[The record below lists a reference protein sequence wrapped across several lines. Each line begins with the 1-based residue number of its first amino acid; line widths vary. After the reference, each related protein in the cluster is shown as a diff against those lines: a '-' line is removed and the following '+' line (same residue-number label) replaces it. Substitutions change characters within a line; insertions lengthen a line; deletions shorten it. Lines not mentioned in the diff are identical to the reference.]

1 MIVYAGSDIER
12 AIQELKKR
20 IAADGVLRELK
31 SKRFFLSRS
40 ERRRVKDREAIKRR
54 QRVEGKARI
63 DFDPKMISIS

>member
-1 MIVYAGSDIER
+1 MIVYVGNDIEKS
-12 AIQELKKR
+12 IQELKKKVNK
-20 IAADGVLRELK
+20 DGVLRELK
-31 SKRFFLSRS
+31 GKRFFLSRS

>member
-1 MIVYAGSDIER
+1 MEVEVRGNIEG
-12 AIQELKKR
+12 AILQLKKK
-20 IAADGVLRELK
+20 IAADGLLKELK